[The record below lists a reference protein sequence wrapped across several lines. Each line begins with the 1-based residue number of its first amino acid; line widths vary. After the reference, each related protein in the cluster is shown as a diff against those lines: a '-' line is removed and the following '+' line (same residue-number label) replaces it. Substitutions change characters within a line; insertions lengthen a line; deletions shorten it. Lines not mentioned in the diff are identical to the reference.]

1 LTIPPHAPAAV
12 GHTRSTML
20 LGHLMTGGSVSRRT
34 VIVKEQVSEFWQA
47 SKTRH
52 ITVVTPMGNGAPT
65 GGWQMTL

>member
-1 LTIPPHAPAAV
+1 
-12 GHTRSTML
+12 ML

-34 VIVKEQVSEFWQA
+34 VMVKVQVSEFWQA

-52 ITVVTPMGNGAPT
+52 ITVLTPMGNAAPT